1 MSYFDFDTLKIED
14 KKMQEVKQLGLQLA
28 PTQASLLLVGDAGV
42 GKTSLARFIISKGR
56 SSRLQVLDCKNVGD
70 FNIAAVNGGTLLIE
84 DLDCASA
91 AVQTELMKLVERPD
105 GSRPRF
111 ISTSRRDLRNQ
122 VRQEQFRQD
131 LFYKLAVV
139 HLEIPR
145 LENRQADFQNIV
157 NFILEVSQIMHGKSG
172 LRLTAEAF
180 SRLNSWNW
188 PGNIRELEN
197 VLERAVVLAKS
208 SLIGPDDIQ
217 FETISEDVALNFA
230 PGMSLSEVEKR
241 LIIQTLELTAQNR
254 TRAAQLLGISIRT
267 LRNKLNEYK
276 NEFKDEEGVL

>member
-1 MSYFDFDTLKIED
+1 MSYFDFDALHIED
-14 KKMQEVKQLGLQLA
+14 RRMHEVKQLSLQLA
-28 PTQASLLLVGDAGV
+28 STQASLLLVGEAGV
-42 GKTSLARFIISKGR
+42 GKTSLARYIYTKSR
-56 SSRLQVLDCKNVGD
+56 SARLYCLDCKNAGGFD
-70 FNIAAVNGGTLLIE
+70 FSRVDGGTLLIE
-84 DLDCASA
+84 DLDCASVA
-91 AVQTELMKLVERPD
+91 LQNDLMKLVERTD
-105 GSRPRF
+105 GTRPRF
-111 ISTSRRDLRNQ
+111 ISTSRRDLRAL
-122 VRQEQFRQD
+122 VKQEQFRQD

-145 LENRQADFQNIV
+145 LEDRRQDFQNIV

-172 LRLTAEAF
+172 LRLTAEGYE
-180 SRLNSWNW
+180 RLNSWNW

-208 SLIGPDDIQ
+208 SLIGPESIQ
-217 FETISEDVALNFA
+217 FEAVVEGMDLDFA

-254 TRAAQLLGISIRT
+254 TRAAQMLGISIRT

-276 NEFKDEEGVL
+276 EAGVL

>member
-1 MSYFDFDTLKIED
+1 MSYFDFDALHIED
-14 KKMQEVKQLGLQLA
+14 RRMHEVKQLSLQLA
-28 PTQASLLLVGDAGV
+28 ATQASLLIVGEAGV
-42 GKTSLARFIISKGR
+42 GKTSLARYTYTKSR
-56 SSRLQVLDCKNVGD
+56 SPRLYCLDCKNAGGFD
-70 FNIAAVNGGTLLIE
+70 FSKVDGGTLLIE
-84 DLDCASA
+84 DLDCASPA
-91 AVQTELMKLVERPD
+91 LQNDLMKLVERTD

-111 ISTSRRDLRNQ
+111 ISTSRRDLRAL
-122 VRQEQFRQD
+122 VKQEQFRQD

-145 LENRQADFQNIV
+145 LEDRTTDFQNIV
-157 NFILEVSQIMHGKSG
+157 NFILEVAQIMHGKSG

-180 SRLNSWNW
+180 DRLNSWNW

-208 SLIGPDDIQ
+208 SLIGPESIQ
-217 FETISEDVALNFA
+217 FEAVVEDMALDFA

-254 TRAAQLLGISIRT
+254 TRAAQMLGISIRT

-276 NEFKDEEGVL
+276 EEGVL